1 VQLWFNPADVSG
13 MQGLIERDA
22 SNQNTSG
29 HVGLYLNG
37 DDLVLRIQ
45 TTSESKTITVADSVN
60 AGDWHHAAVSFGSN
74 GLELYL
80 NGDLVA
86 EDSGFTTGIDGNNN
100 PWVIGAKAW
109 KTSEG
114 SNDGVEQFFEGQI
127 ADVAI
132 FDQQLSSSDIDVL
145 ADRGTLN
152 ENAADGTYVTT
163 ASGTDA
169 DAGDTLTYAL
179 TDDAGG
185 RFAID
190 ADTGEITVADGSLL
204 DHEVAASH
212 DVTVQVTDA
221 AGATYEETFS
231 IAVNDLNDG
240 LTVTG
245 TSGTDTLTGSDE
257 DDRISG
263 LAGNDEIYGD
273 AGADVLDGGD
283 GYDTLRYDHSSAAV
297 QVDLESGAASG
308 GDAEGDSISNFER
321 VRGSAHDDTLTGDTS
336 ANKLYGH
343 GGDDVLS
350 GGDGADDLYAGE
362 GDDRLIGGAGNDE
375 LEGSGGTD
383 TAVFSGNWADYTITE
398 SGGVYTVQDNV
409 GDDGIDTV
417 VDVETFEF
425 ADVTLSAADILND
438 APDDLTLDNASVDE
452 NVADGTVVGTA
463 AGSDV
468 DVADVLSY
476 SLSDDAGGRFAIDSS
491 TGEITVAD
499 GSLLDHEAAASHD
512 VTLQVTD
519 AAGATYDEAFTIN
532 VGDVNEAP
540 TDIGFDAE
548 KAVSTTVVS
557 EDFESG
563 ATGWSDNT
571 TSTGGAGLDGNY
583 LGNFFGTNGEQTV
596 YKTFALSGDQDSV
609 TINFDFWEFDTWNGE
624 EFKIWVDDELI
635 ATDVYYTQEY
645 LGESDVSSFG
655 TATSDTS
662 SNLGEGIYNDQ
673 THNYSFT
680 VDSSATNIKVGF
692 GSNLDESAS
701 DNTESWGIDNF
712 EIVENQGGT
721 ALPVEQ
727 TDFETVATG
736 EIVSVGSNQSVDRW
750 SLSHDGGDLTIDMFA
765 NGFNGSDLDSII
777 HLFRDDG
784 GGSYTLIG
792 SNDDGSA
799 GSDGSTSSYDSY
811 LETSDLAAGDYI
823 IAVGSYG
830 TSSSE
835 AIASGGDDTASATTN
850 GAYQLTINGNA
861 TLNGIATDP
870 SDGNP
875 WGDPNGAAT
884 ITSVSGGG
892 LEAGETLATLEA
904 FDVDSGDAAGYSLND
919 DAGGRYSINESGE
932 LSLDVAHDGSAIA
945 NDSITVRTTDSGG
958 LALDETFEVTL
969 GSSGTDSIDGSAGR
983 DIVHGLGGD
992 DTITAGD
999 GDDLIYGGAGDDV
1012 IDGEGGSNVIYG
1024 GAGDDTID
1032 NNNSSATG
1040 DVVYGGD
1047 GNDSIWGAGGDASD
1061 TLYGDAG
1068 NDYIN
1073 GELGDD
1079 VIYGGTGNDSLYGHN
1094 DDDTIHGD
1102 EGDDLLVGGSGND
1115 TLYGGAGTDTLTGED
1130 GDDLFVLLQ
1139 GQGNDTV
1146 DGGSGG
1152 GWTDTIE
1159 LQDGAGGNN
1168 IGDYGS
1174 DWTMELDNG
1183 SVESADTSTT
1193 DGWLNLTDDAAGTIT
1208 MQDGTEI
1215 DFTGIEHIQW

>member
-1 VQLWFNPADVSG
+1 MQLWFNPADVSG

-114 SNDGVEQFFEGQI
+114 SNDGIERFFEGQI

-132 FDQQLSSSDIDVL
+132 FDQQLSPSDIDVL

-204 DHEVAASH
+204 DYEAAASH
-212 DVTVQVTDA
+212 DVTVQVTD
-221 AGATYEETFS
+221 
-231 IAVNDLNDG
+231 D
-240 LTVTG
+240 
-245 TSGTDTLTGSDE
+245 
-257 DDRISG
+257 
-263 LAGNDEIYGD
+263 
-273 AGADVLDGGD
+273 
-283 GYDTLRYDHSSAAV
+283 
-297 QVDLESGAASG
+297 
-308 GDAEGDSISNFER
+308 
-321 VRGSAHDDTLTGDTS
+321 
-336 ANKLYGH
+336 
-343 GGDDVLS
+343 
-350 GGDGADDLYAGE
+350 
-362 GDDRLIGGAGNDE
+362 
-375 LEGSGGTD
+375 
-383 TAVFSGNWADYTITE
+383 
-398 SGGVYTVQDNV
+398 
-409 GDDGIDTV
+409 
-417 VDVETFEF
+417 
-425 ADVTLSAADILND
+425 
-438 APDDLTLDNASVDE
+438 
-452 NVADGTVVGTA
+452 
-463 AGSDV
+463 
-468 DVADVLSY
+468 
-476 SLSDDAGGRFAIDSS
+476 
-491 TGEITVAD
+491 
-499 GSLLDHEAAASHD
+499 
-512 VTLQVTD
+512 
-519 AAGATYDEAFTIN
+519 AGATYDETFTLN

-571 TSTGGAGLDGNY
+571 TTTGGAGLDGNY
-583 LGNFFGTNGEQTV
+583 LGNFFGTNGEQTI

-635 ATDVYYTQEY
+635 VTDVYYTQQY
-645 LGESDVSSFG
+645 LGDSDVSSFG

-662 SNLGEGIYNDQ
+662 SNLGEGLYNDQ
-673 THNYSFT
+673 THSYSFT
-680 VDSSATNIKVGF
+680 IDSSATNIKVGF

-727 TDFETVATG
+727 TAFETVATG
-736 EIVSVGSNQSVDRW
+736 EIVSVGSNKSVDRW

-765 NGFNGSDLDSII
+765 DGFNGSGLDSII
-777 HLFRDDG
+777 YLYRDNG

-811 LETSDLAAGDYI
+811 LNTSDLAAGDYI

-830 TSSSE
+830 TSSSI
-835 AIASGGDDTASATTN
+835 AIASGADDTASATTA
-850 GAYQLTINGNA
+850 GAYQLTVNGNA

-904 FDVDSGDAAGYSLND
+904 IDVDNGDAVGYSLSD
-919 DAGGRYSINESGE
+919 DAGDRYSINASGE
-932 LSLDVAHDGSAIA
+932 LSLDVAHDGSALA

-992 DTITAGD
+992 DTIKAGD

-1174 DWTMELDNG
+1174 DWTMVLDYG
-1183 SVESADTSTT
+1183 SVESSDTSTT

-1215 DFTGIEHIQW
+1215 DFTGVEHIQW